1 MLLLHIVKFSLKRL
15 YQFILLPA
23 VFISEV
29 ILYSYQLAV
38 VLKLKNGRKW
48 YPIFVCLSLIISG
61 SELFNFGTHKFL
73 SFGSGHILIMHT
85 CRPLLSIHP
94 STQYP
99 SSLS

>member
-29 ILYSYQLAV
+29 ILYSYQVAV

-48 YPIFVCLSLIISG
+48 YPIFV
-61 SELFNFGTHKFL
+61 
-73 SFGSGHILIMHT
+73 
-85 CRPLLSIHP
+85 
-94 STQYP
+94 
-99 SSLS
+99 